1 MIAPEAPLQTCPAGR
16 GPDERKTAAVADAG
30 PAPGAV
36 GIGDFEL
43 ARKILRSG
51 AVRQAGFKAELVER
65 NTLARPPVLFQ
76 EGEAHQKQR
85 SATARFFA
93 PRVVGDRYRQLMLK
107 LSARLVGDFRAKG
120 RGDLDRMSA
129 EMAVA
134 VAAEI
139 VGLTDSPLSGLA
151 RRIDRLFS
159 NGGPRGVF
167 SGQWRVLHFFLA
179 DVKPAIRAR
188 RRNPREDVISHLI
201 SQGYK
206 DSEILTECIT
216 YGAAGMATTR
226 EFIVIA
232 AWHLFE
238 HETLRAQ
245 FMAADEAGRMTIL
258 EEVLRLEP
266 VVGAL
271 YRRAERDL
279 TPETDGVS
287 TTIPAGSL
295 IAIDVRAVNADT
307 AAAGEAPLRLDPAR
321 CPHAAP
327 THGAILSF
335 GDGPH
340 RCPGATVAL
349 LETAVFLGELLQVP
363 GIRLAQAPAVTWN
376 PVIAAY
382 ELHGAMLSVD

>member
-1 MIAPEAPLQTCPAGR
+1 MATMDAPLQTCPFEGGQDDRKSAAAAR
-16 GPDERKTAAVADAG
+16 GGLKG
-30 PAPGAV
+30 PSV
-36 GIGDFEL
+36 EIGDFEL

-51 AVRQAGFKAELVER
+51 AVRQAGFKAELVAR
-65 NTLARPPVLFQ
+65 NTLSRPPVLFQ

-93 PRVVGDRYRQLMLK
+93 PRVVGERYRDLMLQ
-107 LSARLVGDFRAKG
+107 LSARLVGDFRSKG
-120 RGDLDRMSA
+120 RGDLDRMSN

-151 RRIDRLFS
+151 KRINQLFS
-159 NGGPRGVF
+159 DGGPRGVF
-167 SGQWRVLHFFLA
+167 SGQWRVLSFFLG
-179 DVKPAIRAR
+179 DVRPAIRSR
-188 RRNPREDVISHLI
+188 RRKPREDVISHLI

-226 EFIVIA
+226 EFIVMA

-238 HETLRAQ
+238 HAALRAE
-245 FMAADEAGRMTIL
+245 FLAADEAGRMSIL

-271 YRRAERDL
+271 YRRADRDL
-279 TPETDGVS
+279 TLETDGEPR
-287 TTIPAGSL
+287 TIPAGSL
-295 IAIDVRAVNADT
+295 IAIDLRAVNADV
-307 AAAGEAPLRLDPAR
+307 AAAGKDPLRLDTSR
-321 CPHAAP
+321 CPNAAP

-340 RCPGATVAL
+340 RCPGAPVAL

-363 GIRLAQAPAVTWN
+363 GIRLERPPSVTWN

-382 ELHGAMLSVD
+382 ELKGAVITAG